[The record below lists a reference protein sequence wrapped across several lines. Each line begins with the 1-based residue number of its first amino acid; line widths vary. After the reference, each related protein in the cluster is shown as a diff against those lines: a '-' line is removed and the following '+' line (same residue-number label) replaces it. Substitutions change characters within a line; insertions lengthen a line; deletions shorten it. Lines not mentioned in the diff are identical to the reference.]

1 MCRLHNFWVYL
12 RIIFSCQQCYRLSL
26 LTFMIRG
33 TRFYVASAVFN
44 FHSMEIKWKLPGY
57 KSRKTPRQN
66 IPLILALCSFDRK
79 ISFTHKRSDAYREI
93 SNNRLGFFFFFPMPI
108 STKTFNYEQS
118 PFFFQSIAGK
128 KIEKVSGC
136 IVVLH
141 LAHAVTSGLLLFSR
155 LIL

>member
-33 TRFYVASAVFN
+33 THFYVASAVFN
-44 FHSMEIKWKLPGY
+44 FHSKEINWKLPGY

-79 ISFTHKRSDAYREI
+79 ISFTHKRFDAYREI
-93 SNNRLGFFFFFPMPI
+93 SNSRLGFFFFFSMPI

-118 PFFFQSIAGK
+118 PFFFSKHSRK
-128 KIEKVSGC
+128 KIEKVSRC

-141 LAHAVTSGLLLFSR
+141 LAHAVTSGLLLLR